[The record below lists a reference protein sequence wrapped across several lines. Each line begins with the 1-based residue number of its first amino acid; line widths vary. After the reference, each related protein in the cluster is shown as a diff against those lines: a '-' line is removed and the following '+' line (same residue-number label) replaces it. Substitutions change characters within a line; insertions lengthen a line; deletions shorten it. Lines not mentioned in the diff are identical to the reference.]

1 MASLPPSRDIE
12 RLRVLAMLH
21 YVVAGLVLAVT
32 LMSLIFVVAGGMVL
46 LTPESV
52 TSGDSELPPLAAG
65 LIFVVIGGALFLYG
79 LVLAIALIVSG
90 GCLRRHKHYWFS
102 VVVACGALLFTPL
115 GTVLGVATLVVLL
128 QESVR
133 ELYGIIPSSPP

>member
-1 MASLPPSRDIE
+1 MTMLPSSQDVE

-21 YVVAGLVLAVT
+21 YVVAGLVLAFALLPLV
-32 LMSLIFVVAGGMVL
+32 LVAIGGVVL
-46 LTPESV
+46 LAPESLG
-52 TSGDSELPPLAAG
+52 SGDSELPPLAAG
-65 LIFVVIGGALFLYG
+65 VIFLAIGLALFLFG

-102 VVVACGALLFTPL
+102 VVVACGALIFTPL
-115 GTVLGVATLVVLL
+115 GTVLGIATLAVLV

-133 ELYGIIPSSPP
+133 ELYGIAPTSTP

>member
-1 MASLPPSRDIE
+1 MTTLPPSQDIE
-12 RLRVLAMLH
+12 RLKVLAMLH
-21 YVVAGLVLAVT
+21 YVVAGLVLAFALLPLV
-32 LMSLIFVVAGGMVL
+32 FVAIGSVVL
-46 LTPESV
+46 LAPDSM

-65 LIFVVIGGALFLYG
+65 LIFLAIGLALFVYG

-102 VVVACGALLFTPL
+102 VVVACGALTFTPL
-115 GTVLGVATLVVLL
+115 GTVLGVATLAVLV

-133 ELYGIIPSSPP
+133 ELYGIDPSGTP